1 MADHAGMGRREFMR
15 AGAATVGVGA
25 ATLAWEAARAADP
38 EKPPVPLVTLGK
50 TGQQV
55 TRLGMGSSWAVADS
69 FVQRAIAAGVRFIDT
84 SETYE
89 RGRAEKTIGTV
100 LARTG
105 KRKDVYLVTK
115 NNRYGRL
122 KGDARA
128 KSFATQL
135 DASLERLQTDYIDC
149 YYMHGVEGHNI
160 DVFTDPAVIKAYEA
174 LKKAGK
180 IKFAGFSCHDEM
192 LPELIEAAAACGW
205 IDQMMVQFNFRTMDG
220 DKIRRALDKAG
231 KANIGIVAMKTQGGA
246 AEVRVGEKD
255 TKLDGFVGKGFN
267 VHQAAIQAVFAD
279 ERVHT
284 VVSEMTN
291 FDMLRDNMAAAANP
305 LGAKEARLLEEHR
318 ERTAGAYCQGC
329 TSLCQAAA
337 GGVPVGTVLRY
348 LRYHDAYGKR
358 AEARALYA
366 ALGAADR
373 AVAHLT
379 PAADAAC
386 PHGLPVTALLHA
398 ANRRRGQVCQ
408 RGGGQRGEAAAGRSA
423 VVLVVEVGGVGHPLG
438 GPVGDAV
445 GAVDPA
451 AEVDE
456 LAALGAEREGREV
469 AEGGDLAGLAAD
481 RALQADHD
489 DEPPDGV
496 GVGEGEGDAVGVG
509 LGVLDSAGLLADLSA
524 SAPFLYDS
532 LR

>member
-1 MADHAGMGRREFMR
+1 MADHAAMGRREFLKTT
-15 AGAATVGVGA
+15 AIATTA
-25 ATLAWEAARAADP
+25 ATLASEAARAADP
-38 EKPPVPLVTLGK
+38 TKPPVPLVTLGK

-55 TRLGMGSSWAVADS
+55 TRLGMGSSWAVSDNLI
-69 FVQRAIAAGVRFIDT
+69 QRFIAAGVRYIDT

-89 RGRAEKTIGTV
+89 RGRSEKTIGTV

-115 NNRYGRL
+115 NNRYDRL

-135 DASLERLQTDYIDC
+135 DASLERLQTDYVDC
-149 YYMHGVEGHNI
+149 YYMHGVRGVNI
-160 DVFTDPAVIKAYEA
+160 DVFTDPAIAKAYEA

-180 IKFAGFSCHDEM
+180 IKFAGFSCHDER
-192 LPELIEAAAACGW
+192 LPELVEAAAACGW

-220 DKIRRALDKAG
+220 DRIRRALDKAS

-246 AEVRVGEKD
+246 ADVEVEIDKRDARIDK
-255 TKLDGFVGKGFN
+255 FVGKGFD

-279 ERVHT
+279 ERIHA

-291 FDMLRDNMAAAANP
+291 FDMLRANVAAANAP
-305 LGAKEARLLEEHR
+305 ADAKQARLLEEHR
-318 ERTAGAYCQGC
+318 ERTANAYCHGC

-366 ALGAADR
+366 ALDAADR

-379 PAADAAC
+379 PEADAAC
-386 PHGLPVTALLHA
+386 PHGLPVADLLRA
-398 ANRRRGQVCQ
+398 ANDRL
-408 RGGGQRGEAAAGRSA
+408 GRA
-423 VVLVVEVGGVGHPLG
+423 
-438 GPVGDAV
+438 
-445 GAVDPA
+445 
-451 AEVDE
+451 
-456 LAALGAEREGREV
+456 
-469 AEGGDLAGLAAD
+469 
-481 RALQADHD
+481 
-489 DEPPDGV
+489 
-496 GVGEGEGDAVGVG
+496 
-509 LGVLDSAGLLADLSA
+509 
-524 SAPFLYDS
+524 
-532 LR
+532 